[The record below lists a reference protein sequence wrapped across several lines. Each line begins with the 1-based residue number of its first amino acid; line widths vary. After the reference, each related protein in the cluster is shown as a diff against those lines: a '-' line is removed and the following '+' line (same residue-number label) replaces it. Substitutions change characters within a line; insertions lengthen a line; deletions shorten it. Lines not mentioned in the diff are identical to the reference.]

1 MRRASSIIVL
11 IALLLTIF
19 ATPVHV
25 SLAAEK
31 TTSPKTPIIVTTCG
45 QSPGALMFKLVC
57 DRAKLPCE
65 QNDLL
70 TAKDLKDKAAK
81 DQGYKTLVITMGT
94 SMKGMGAAG
103 TDINGDVAR
112 IKALIQEAKKQGIT
126 VIGAHIEGMARR
138 VDNMDQLSIDTVAPV
153 YDILVVTAN
162 SDEDGYFTKLA
173 NQKKIRLVKVKETI
187 ELVNVLK
194 TLFNQ

>member
-1 MRRASSIIVL
+1 MKKASSIILLVALVL
-11 IALLLTIF
+11 TLL
-19 ATPVHV
+19 ATPTNV
-25 SLAAEK
+25 SFAAEK
-31 TTSPKTPIIVTTCG
+31 TIDPKTPIVVTTCG

-81 DQGYKTLVITMGT
+81 GQGYKTLVVTMGT
-94 SMKGMGAAG
+94 SMKGIGAAG
-103 TDINGDVAR
+103 TDINADVAR
-112 IKALIQEAKKQGIT
+112 VKALIQEAKKQGMT

-138 VDNMDQLSIDTVAPV
+138 VDNMDQTSIDAVAPV
-153 YDILVVTAN
+153 SDILVVTAN

-173 NQKKIRLVKVKETI
+173 NQKKIKLVKVKETI
-187 ELVNVLK
+187 DLVNVLK
-194 TLFNQ
+194 TLFN

>member
-1 MRRASSIIVL
+1 MKKASSIILL
-11 IALLLTIF
+11 IAVLLFVAAVPT
-19 ATPVHV
+19 HV
-25 SLAAEK
+25 GLAAEK
-31 TTSPKTPIIVTTCG
+31 TVVPKTPIIVTTCG

-81 DQGYKTLVITMGT
+81 GQGYKTLVVTMGT

-103 TDINGDVAR
+103 TDIQADVAR
-112 IKALIQEAKKQGIT
+112 VKALIQEARKQGMT

-153 YDILVVTAN
+153 SDILVVTAN

-173 NQKKIRLVKVKETI
+173 NQKKIQLVKVKETI

-194 TLFNQ
+194 KLFQ